1 MPTLQEK
8 LNQFFDTYHAII
20 DFEELELRSN
30 QLLHLD
36 NFLLDKETTD
46 KKAIAYL
53 RGLALTYVQAL
64 DNTAKMRSDGTYDF
78 TSLDILQ
85 FVRDFE
91 ALMQVKHEDSK
102 PLETRTPYGG
112 ASFPKAV
119 NKIIEETTET
129 YNKPLHE
136 IWAKNVLE
144 KKYTVYEMKVVAE
157 ASIQALRN
165 VSARE
170 VGYEES
176 KQLLNVLRSK
186 AAMEKIRE
194 NRGRFWRMRHP
205 IDNYREKKFLK
216 TLKDTIKE
224 FERRG
229 YPMEL
234 VMSANNKPIMESAF
248 ESVKSY
254 KQRQKMKNAGIPKS
268 QSQEVKQ
275 DVSQK
280 VNVVENNN
288 VIVENKPKA
297 PIVSDVGERMKDITM
312 NESELAA
319 KLVET
324 FPKGTIYK
332 GAILKTMTGGI
343 AQRLLMEVQT
353 ANNKYDLEI
362 MNGKEQRFAMIDHV
376 KHVFKTA
383 FEVSQMLYGF
393 EKDKYAIRLFAA
405 QKITDIVMK
414 NYSPVYFE
422 QEKLAEFANCYPLNH
437 LSHCADSVDMLRTDP
452 VFQEAK
458 NMYDNDV
465 REEVSVLINDV
476 DEELVKPIENVPM
489 ENQIRINQK

>member
-1 MPTLQEK
+1 MPTLKEK
-8 LNQFFDTYHAII
+8 INQFFDTYHAIL

-30 QLLHLD
+30 QFLNLD
-36 NFLLDKETTD
+36 GFLLDKEATD
-46 KKAIAYL
+46 KKALAYL

-64 DNTAKMRSDGTYDF
+64 DNTAKMRLDGTYDF

-91 ALMQVKHEDSK
+91 ALMQAKHEDSK
-102 PLETRTPYGG
+102 ALEARTPYGG
-112 ASFPKAV
+112 ASFTKAV
-119 NKIIEETTET
+119 NRIIEETTET
-129 YNKPLHE
+129 YNKPLQE
-136 IWAKNVLE
+136 IWAKNVRE
-144 KKYTVYEMKVVAE
+144 GKYTVYEMKAVAE
-157 ASIQALRN
+157 ASIQALQN

-170 VGYEES
+170 IGYEES
-176 KQLLNVLRSK
+176 KHLLNVLRSK

-205 IDNYREKKFLK
+205 IDNYREKKFLR
-216 TLKDTIKE
+216 TLKDTVKE
-224 FERRG
+224 YERRK

-234 VMSANNKPIMESAF
+234 VMGTNNKPIMESAF
-248 ESVKSY
+248 AGVKNY

-275 DVSQK
+275 GVSQE

-288 VIVENKPKA
+288 VIVESKPKA
-297 PIVSDVGERMKDITM
+297 PIISDVGERMKSMTM
-312 NESELAA
+312 NESELAL

-332 GAILKTMTGGI
+332 GAILKTMTNGI
-343 AQRLLMEVQT
+343 AERLLMEVQT

-362 MNGKEQRFAMIDHV
+362 MNGKEQRLAMIDHV

-393 EKDKYAIRLFAA
+393 EKDKYALRLFAA

-414 NYSPVYFE
+414 DYSPVYFE

-452 VFQEAK
+452 VFKEAK
-458 NMYDNDV
+458 DLYDNE

-476 DEELVKPIENVPM
+476 DNELVKPIENVPM